1 MISEDYAFG
10 QIDRLCGLRF
20 FPNKPAGVLE
30 LVKALMAVAPTDD
43 DAEGIV
49 SEWLQENR
57 ESPTPADFYAMRRTM
72 KRVSST
78 GNDPYAEFVPEWRK
92 GPQAC

>member
-1 MISEDYAFG
+1 MISEFVAVE
-10 QIDRLCGLRF
+10 QIGRLEGLRF
-20 FPNKPAGVLE
+20 FPTKDSPIAE
-30 LVKALMAVAPTDD
+30 LVKALMAVAPSDEE
-43 DAEGIV
+43 AERIV